1 MTTHHRLPTRALLA
15 DAGLALLLVVIGVVG
30 TAAADQWGSIVQ
42 RPADAWAYAL
52 IVGAGTALVGRRRWP
67 LVTLAVTTLLVSGYL
82 IVGYPYGPILG
93 SFFVAV
99 YSAARHR
106 PPSQT
111 LPVAAVALVVL
122 LLHLFTNDAAL
133 PGALGL
139 APASAWVIVP
149 YAIGVTV
156 RVTREA
162 SERARAEAVRERLRD
177 ERLRVAQ
184 EVHDVVG
191 HGLAAIQMQADV
203 ALHLLPTK
211 PEQAEVALTT
221 ISRTSGEALDELR
234 ATLAVVRREEGD
246 ATRAPTPSLARLED
260 LRQRMGDAGVAVDI
274 TVTGTPRPL
283 PDALDLAGYRIVQEA
298 LTNVLRHSGAREA
311 SVTVAYDPDAVRLVV
326 SNRIDGPPNPGGGLG
341 IPGMRQRV
349 TALGGELWTG
359 ARDGRFEVR
368 ARLPTEERS

>member
-1 MTTHHRLPTRALLA
+1 
-15 DAGLALLLVVIGVVG
+15 
-30 TAAADQWGSIVQ
+30 
-42 RPADAWAYAL
+42 
-52 IVGAGTALVGRRRWP
+52 
-67 LVTLAVTTLLVSGYL
+67 
-82 IVGYPYGPILG
+82 
-93 SFFVAV
+93 
-99 YSAARHR
+99 
-106 PPSQT
+106 
-111 LPVAAVALVVL
+111 
-122 LLHLFTNDAAL
+122 
-133 PGALGL
+133 
-139 APASAWVIVP
+139 
-149 YAIGVTV
+149 
-156 RVTREA
+156 
-162 SERARAEAVRERLRD
+162 
-177 ERLRVAQ
+177 
-184 EVHDVVG
+184 
-191 HGLAAIQMQADV
+191 MQADV

-311 SVTVAYDPDAVRLVV
+311 SVTVAYDPDAVRLAV

-359 ARDGRFEVR
+359 ARD
-368 ARLPTEERS
+368 

>member
-1 MTTHHRLPTRALLA
+1 MTTPTRLPPRSLLA
-15 DAGLALLLVVIGVVG
+15 DAGLALLLVAAGIVG
-30 TAAADQWGSIVQ
+30 AAATARWDAVVD
-42 RPADAWAYAL
+42 RPVDLWAYAL
-52 IVGAGTALVGRRRWP
+52 IVGAGAVLVARRCWP
-67 LVTLAVTTLLVSGYL
+67 LVTLAVATLLVAGYL

-106 PPSQT
+106 PPSQS
-111 LPVAAVALVVL
+111 LPAAAVAMVVL

-133 PGALGL
+133 PGATGL
-139 APASAWVIVP
+139 IPGSAWAIVP

-162 SERARAEAVRERLRD
+162 AERARAEAVRDRLRD

-221 ISRTSGEALDELR
+221 ISRTSAEALDELR
-234 ATLAVVRREEGD
+234 ATLAVVRRDRGD
-246 ATRAPTPSLARLED
+246 ASRAPTPSLARLED
-260 LRQRMGDAGVAVDI
+260 LRQRMADAGVDVAV
-274 TVTGTPRPL
+274 TVSGEPRPL
-283 PDALDLAGYRIVQEA
+283 PAAVDLAGYRIVQEA
-298 LTNVLRHSGAREA
+298 LTNVLRHSAARRA
-311 SVTVAYDPDAVRLVV
+311 TVAITYDADAVRLLV
-326 SNRIDGPPNPGGGLG
+326 SNPLDGSPSPGGGLG
-341 IPGMRQRV
+341 IPGMQQRV
-349 TALGGELWTG
+349 DALGGDLWAG
-359 ARDGRFEVR
+359 PRDGRFEVH
-368 ARLPTEERS
+368 ATLPTKERS